1 MVNLH
6 NHKLRIT
13 FKNYESLCCTPET
26 YIAHQLY
33 LNLKTLMFQKKYS
46 YHIRKNEKK
55 MSWESGYVEQ
65 VKIKIGS

>member
-55 MSWESGYVEQ
+55 KCHGKVGM
-65 VKIKIGS
+65 

>member
-33 LNLKTLMFQKKYS
+33 LNLKTLMFQKNTAIISGKM
-46 YHIRKNEKK
+46 KKK